1 MNKKKKMII
10 CFVLGMVGC
19 LCFGGGDW
27 LMVYGDTVHTG
38 ELFWLTQGVIE
49 ISPTRNA
56 FAMALAFPGIIC
68 YGMGLFAM
76 AGFIKD
82 NRERKIY
89 RVLNIFGL
97 TPWLCLHI
105 FYILF
110 FAIYAYMGSN
120 GYQGADEICYAVHS
134 SLSWIIPLSEVFM
147 LPPFIYYMYLQL
159 RGKTYFSRLGG
170 FFGANVLVNYGV
182 LYAVMLIMPDTPA
195 RLAFRNGLMSES
207 MIILFVVMIICTAKN
222 IRGVTIED
230 DFTLIP

>member
-10 CFVLGMVGC
+10 CFILGTVGC

-27 LMVYGDTVHTG
+27 LMMFGDTAHTS
-38 ELFWLTQGVIE
+38 ELYWLTQGVTE
-49 ISPTRNA
+49 ISPQRNA
-56 FAMALAFPGIIC
+56 LAMALAFPGIIC

-105 FYILF
+105 FYVIFL
-110 FAIYAYMGSN
+110 AIYAYMASN
-120 GYQGADEICYAVHS
+120 GYAGADEVCYGVYS
-134 SLSWIIPLSEVFM
+134 SLSWVVPLAEAFM

-159 RGKTYFSRLGG
+159 RGKTYFTRLGG

-182 LYAVMLIMPDTPA
+182 LYAITMFMPDSPV
-195 RLAFRNGLMSES
+195 RLAFTNGLMSES
-207 MIILFVVMIICTAKN
+207 MIILFAVLIICTAKN
-222 IRGVTIED
+222 IGGVTEEKNFI
-230 DFTLIP
+230 LIP

>member
-1 MNKKKKMII
+1 MSKKKKMII

-27 LMVYGDTVHTG
+27 LMMYGDSTYTG
-38 ELFWLTQGVIE
+38 ELYCLTQGVIG

-76 AGFIKD
+76 AGFING

-105 FYILF
+105 FYIIFL
-110 FAIYAYMGSN
+110 AIYAYMGSN
-120 GYQGADEICYAVHS
+120 GYSGADEICYGVYA
-134 SLSWIIPLSEVFM
+134 SLSWVIPLTEVFM

-159 RGKTYFSRLGG
+159 RGKTCFSRLGG

-182 LYAVMLIMPDTPA
+182 LYTVALLIPNGAVK
-195 RLAFRNGLMSES
+195 LAFTNGLMSES
-207 MIILFVVMIICTAKN
+207 MIILFAVLIICTAKN
-222 IRGVTIED
+222 IGGVADEK
-230 DFTLIP
+230 DFMLIP